1 MITIATDC
9 SGIECP
15 LMALIELKILF
26 KQLWSCDV
34 DANCRKAQELNF
46 DKPDTVYKDIFKR
59 DHSLLPKVDLYI
71 AGFPCQSFS
80 SAGKLRGF
88 TDIRGTIIYQII
100 ETIKHSS
107 PECFILENVKGLL
120 FKKFRNEF
128 EYILEKLRKLNYNVQ
143 YKLLYTNDFGIPQAR
158 PRVWIVGLKPK
169 YKRFE
174 YPTPI
179 PLTTTPYDYLET
191 NPIDYKVSEATLTKR
206 MIKIINERGVKRN
219 SHLIGKDQFISCNE
233 GFGSRHEFKV
243 PTLMCASS
251 QYIYSTK
258 LKRTLS
264 LREIARLQGIPD
276 WFQFVSVN
284 SGFKQLGNGQSVNV
298 LMALFKQ
305 VFISLN
311 TTKKPVIIKKI
322 NS

>member
-15 LMALIELKILF
+15 SMALIELKIPF
-26 KQLWSCDV
+26 KQLWSCEV

-59 DHSLLPKVDLYI
+59 DHSLLPKVDLYV

-80 SAGKLRGF
+80 AAGKLRGF
-88 TDIRGTIIYQII
+88 SDIRGTIIYQII

-120 FKKFRNEF
+120 FQKFRNEF
-128 EYILEKLRKLNYNVQ
+128 EYILDELRKLNYDVQ
-143 YKLLYTNDFGIPQAR
+143 YKLLRTDEFGIPQAR

-191 NPIDYKVSEATLTKR
+191 NPIDYSKTEATLSLFMKKV
-206 MIKIINERGVKRN
+206 ISEKGVKRN
-219 SHLIGKDQFISCNE
+219 LHLMGKDYFVSCDKNYC
-233 GFGSRHEFKV
+233 SRHEFEI
-243 PTLMCASS
+243 PTLLSSS

-276 WFQFVSVN
+276 WFQFVSVS
-284 SGFKQLGNGQSVNV
+284 SGFKQVGNGQSVNV

-305 VFISLN
+305 VFNSLN
-311 TTKKPVIIKKI
+311 YVKKQVIIKKI

>member
-15 LMALIELKILF
+15 LMALIELKIPF
-26 KQLWSCDV
+26 KQLWSCEV

-46 DKPDTVYKDIFKR
+46 DKPDTIYTDIFKR
-59 DHSLLPKVDLYI
+59 DHSLLPKVDLYV

-80 SAGKLRGF
+80 DAGKRQGF
-88 TDIRGTIIYQII
+88 SDIRGTIIYQII
-100 ETIKHSS
+100 ETIKFSI

-120 FKKFRNEF
+120 FKQFKIEF
-128 EYILEKLRKLNYNVQ
+128 ERILDELRKLNYDVQ
-143 YKLLYTNDFGIPQAR
+143 YKLLRTDEFGIPQTR
-158 PRVWIVGLKPK
+158 PRVWIVGLKHK

-179 PLTTTPYDYLET
+179 PLTTTPLDYLET
-191 NPIDYKVSEATLTKR
+191 NPMNYKLTEKTLNKR
-206 MIKIINERGVKRN
+206 QNKILCEIGVKRN
-219 SHLIGKDQFISCNE
+219 INFIGKDHFVNISEN
-233 GFGSRHEFKV
+233 FGSRMEFV
-243 PTLMCASS
+243 IPTQLANSCSM
-251 QYIYSTK
+251 IYSTK

-276 WFQFVSVN
+276 WFQFVSVS
-284 SGFKQLGNGQSVNV
+284 SGFKQIGNGQSVNV

-305 VFISLN
+305 VFNSLN
-311 TTKKPVIIKKI
+311 YVKKQVIIKKI